1 MKIDW
6 EIVDKIAGEIK
17 AYVDVYDRQKVY
29 IEYASAHGHVCFAE
43 LESKAVASFIRVRYK
58 ELANDRNAPKVEDIV
73 ESFKDEAIYYED
85 LPAVDPHARIAGN
98 LRSGIEYF
106 LADPERRVV
115 SVSNGTWDVTENG
128 RYKFLSGTAHHT
140 QVIPVKNDEDI
151 FALLAPCINLHGD
164 DLILFVL
171 WLVQCFSGGSH
182 YGLMLKAERGS
193 GKTTLTK
200 VVNQLLD
207 PSAADA
213 VVMPKKLDDLHV
225 ALASHYLCCFDNV
238 RDIPTEHSDSLCTA
252 ITGGTVLKRELYTTR
267 DAAYLHLHNCV
278 IINGIEIAPQESDLA
293 ERLLMF
299 HMQKLKPSELK
310 PDFSISTYLAEK
322 RPLILGCIFDA
333 LAKASVIVRK
343 LDPKET
349 TRMAGAYIEMLAV
362 AEALGI
368 SEKEFRR
375 LIEENVQK
383 LHQACA
389 DSPLVEAVCEYM
401 NGPMAGKRKVTQTA
415 TQFFT
420 NVRSNYSGNKGLLGA
435 RAAEFSKRL
444 KMEHDA
450 LFAAGFSSMVD
461 DSGAAG
467 STINILREK
476 N

>member
-6 EIVDKIAGEIK
+6 DIADKIIEEISFF
-17 AYVDVYDRQKVY
+17 ASVYDANEIY
-29 IEYASAHGHVCFAE
+29 AEYASAQGNICFSE
-43 LESKAVASFIRVRYK
+43 LESKEVASFIRMRYK
-58 ELANDRNAPKVEDIV
+58 VLAQSREVPKIDPIIEDI
-73 ESFKDEAIYYED
+73 KDRACYYGG
-85 LPAVDPHARIAGN
+85 LPAVDPHTRIAGN
-98 LRSGIEYF
+98 LRDGIAYF
-106 LADPERRVV
+106 LAGTDRRVV
-115 SVSNGTWDVTENG
+115 SVSDGSWAVTASSPH
-128 RYKFLSGTAHHT
+128 KFLSGTAHHA
-140 QVIPVKNDEDI
+140 QAAPVKSDEDI
-151 FALLAPCINLHGD
+151 FELLAPCINLHGD
-164 DLILFVL
+164 DMTLFVL
-171 WLVQCFSGGSH
+171 WLIQSFSGGSH

-213 VVMPKKLDDLHV
+213 VVMPRKVDDLHV

-238 RDIPTEHSDSLCTA
+238 RDIPVEFSDSLCTA

-267 DAAYLHLHNCV
+267 DAAYLYLHNCV
-278 IINGIEIAPQESDLA
+278 IINGINVFPGESDLA

-299 HMQKLKPSELK
+299 NMKKLKPRELK
-310 PDFSISTYLAEK
+310 PDFSISTYLLEK

-333 LAKASVIVRK
+333 LAKASVIVHK
-343 LDPKET
+343 LNPKET
-349 TRMAGAYIEMLAV
+349 TRMSGAYIEMLAIAV
-362 AEALGI
+362 GLGI
-368 SEKEFRR
+368 SEDEFHR
-375 LIEENVQK
+375 LISDNIRN
-383 LHQACA
+383 LHQACT

-401 NGPMAGKRKVTQTA
+401 NGPVAGKRKVVQTSTQL
-415 TQFFT
+415 FT

-450 LFAAGFSSMVD
+450 LFAAGFSSIVD

-467 STINILREK
+467 STITILREK